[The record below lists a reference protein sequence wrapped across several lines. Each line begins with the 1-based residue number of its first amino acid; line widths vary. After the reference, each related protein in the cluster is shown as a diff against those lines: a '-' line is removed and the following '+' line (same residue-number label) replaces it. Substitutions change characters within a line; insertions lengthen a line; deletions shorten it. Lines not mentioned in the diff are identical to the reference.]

1 MLFQLHCAYKS
12 PREIAKSDSVDLV
25 WGLRVCISKNL
36 RDDADSAGPRTVNML
51 RRLVGKDLM
60 PGKISGRR
68 RRGQQRMRWLES
80 ITDSKDMNLNKLREM
95 VKNREA

>member
-1 MLFQLHCAYKS
+1 MLFQLHCAHKS
-12 PREIAKSDSVDLV
+12 PREIAISDSVDLV
-25 WGLRVCISKNL
+25 WGLRVCVSNNL